1 MKRIYFWG
9 CLLLM
14 LAAVGCYD
22 DKGSYDYAEIPAI
35 SIEDIEPSYTCLRNA
50 DLLEITPKITSST
63 EGEIAADNPNYEY
76 SCRIGKPRGQ
86 GQFDDSQMW
95 HVINPDSTQAFTWL
109 PNEDTGEYIC
119 VYTVRDKRTDVAT
132 NYQFGLQ
139 ITSSTYEGWLVL
151 SSDGADERA
160 RLDMVSVID
169 ENRIQVLPDL
179 LANNELVSSLH
190 HPTQIMFDRS
200 VYSSRLFTIYLLT
213 EEGGYKLNT
222 DELTTDVRYPQWAD
236 YLEKH
241 FARCG
246 QPIHTVL
253 DLACGTGT
261 MTCLLAE
268 RGYETIGVDRS
279 ADMLSVAAEKGR
291 QVSGIPPLFLQQSMQ
306 ELDLY
311 GTVDACVCCLDSVNY
326 VTRPAELLR
335 AFRRVCLFLVPGGL
349 FLFDINTPEKLQGL
363 DGGIF
368 LDETEDTY
376 CVWRADYSRRSRLCT
391 YGMDLFFREEDG
403 LWRREE
409 EVHQERAYT
418 PEELTALL
426 QEAGFTAVRQH
437 GELKLRPPKPGE
449 QRIFFTARKER

>member
-1 MKRIYFWG
+1 MW
-9 CLLLM
+9 LLNRL
-14 LAAVGCYD
+14 
-22 DKGSYDYAEIPAI
+22 KI
-35 SIEDIEPSYTCLRNA
+35 SCTVFAQRA
-50 DLLEITPKITSST
+50 DEV
-63 EGEIAADNPNYEY
+63 
-76 SCRIGKPRGQ
+76 IGKLVQ
-86 GQFDDSQMW
+86 DD
-95 HVINPDSTQAFTWL
+95 
-109 PNEDTGEYIC
+109 
-119 VYTVRDKRTDVAT
+119 RVAGG
-132 NYQFGLQ
+132 FIRPEAG
-139 ITSSTYEGWLVL
+139 
-151 SSDGADERA
+151 
-160 RLDMVSVID
+160 
-169 ENRIQVLPDL
+169 RIK
-179 LANNELVSSLH
+179 N
-190 HPTQIMFDRS
+190 
-200 VYSSRLFTIYLLT
+200 
-213 EEGGYKLNT
+213 
-222 DELTTDVRYPQWAD
+222 
-236 YLEKH
+236 
-241 FARCG
+241 
-246 QPIHTVL
+246 
-253 DLACGTGT
+253 
-261 MTCLLAE
+261 AE
-268 RGYETIGVDRS
+268 
-279 ADMLSVAAEKGR
+279 SVAVVSKKGR
-291 QVSGIPPLFLQQSMQ
+291 QISGIPPLFLQQSMQ

-391 YGMDLFFREEDG
+391 YGMDLFFREENG